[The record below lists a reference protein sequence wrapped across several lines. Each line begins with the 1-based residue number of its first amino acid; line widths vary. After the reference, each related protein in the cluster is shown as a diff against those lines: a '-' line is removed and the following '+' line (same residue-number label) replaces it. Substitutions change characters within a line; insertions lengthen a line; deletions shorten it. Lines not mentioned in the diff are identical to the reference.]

1 MVSFHHVRIFEKNNK
16 ILYFRARMP
25 AHTACTHTQAQ
36 GGKAPMLRSEVRGQR
51 TALGSGSSLSTLC
64 GWLRMKLVLPGFHM
78 SSTFAC

>member
-51 TALGSGSSLSTLC
+51 TAFKNQFLLPLRVLSSEN
-64 GWLRMKLVLPGFHM
+64 
-78 SSTFAC
+78 